1 LQVTPYECLQVMRV
15 SRGGQCLQAA
25 RSRIHK
31 PPNFPPSHLLNIRP
45 LALQHIAA
53 SPRPFFCIRRPES
66 STEAIPYVPISIE
79 LLHSVRGSLFP
90 RFATSRRRTVAELVP
105 PPSLVVRGETEPA
118 HLTNAAHDTF
128 TKMAA
133 EFVDISV
140 LMDGFAK

>member
-1 LQVTPYECLQVMRV
+1 VCSWVTRSVCLQVMRV
-15 SRGGQCLQAA
+15 TRSGQCVQAA
-25 RSRIHK
+25 CSRIHK
-31 PPNFPPSHLLNIRP
+31 PPPPPSFRL
-45 LALQHIAA
+45 LALQHITA
-53 SPRPFFCIRRPES
+53 SPRPFLCTRRVVS
-66 STEAIPYVPISIE
+66 STEAIPYVPISTE
-79 LLHSVRGSLFP
+79 LLHSVRGSLSP